1 MNTNNRLPRKWG
13 IIFAVVGIAALA
25 TTVAALWFKEYVIAL
40 ATGIVFCMQAYNFVG
55 WMRQR

>member
-13 IIFAVVGIAALA
+13 FIFAIVGIAALA
-25 TTVAALWFKEYVIAL
+25 TAIVALVFEEYIIAI
-40 ATGIVFCMQAYNFVG
+40 ACGIVFCLQAYNFVG